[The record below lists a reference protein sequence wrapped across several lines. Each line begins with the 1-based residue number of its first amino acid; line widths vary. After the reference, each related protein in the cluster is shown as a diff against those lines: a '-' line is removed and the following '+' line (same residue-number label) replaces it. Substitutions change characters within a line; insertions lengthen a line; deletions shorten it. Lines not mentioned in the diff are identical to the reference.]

1 MSGTSLVGRRVC
13 RLDPPAEPPSELE
26 KAYEERG
33 GVGLP
38 DASIPFHVIGRDLRT
53 HHFLPAVL
61 AVLLAASTATFA
73 RTAQTRFW
81 FTPDLAPYRTLIELY
96 REGSTEEAVEG
107 VLAFDAEVVHRIA
120 DTLRNSDMTETGTD
134 QNPALGERLS
144 RAAAM
149 LHVDAAD
156 ELWSNGLG
164 QAAMSQ
170 IEVGMRWADL
180 AARNP
185 EPEGAFRRRWYLGVA
200 LLVFERGGWHAAL
213 SFVDR
218 ACDSLPDDVP
228 LLTTAAWLN
237 EQVALAPVD
246 LGNSGE
252 RGLREA
258 QGDKRDSLLAAAR
271 RARAAVTVT
280 PDATEA
286 ALRLA
291 RAHML
296 LEETDVARG
305 LLLGLVDRTDVPT
318 PHAYLARL
326 MLGRLYAQAAEPER
340 AERLFR
346 EASALIPQGQAARMA
361 LSRLLESAGD
371 RSGAAVALEPIL
383 TVAQDDG
390 FIEPWVDY
398 LLGVSNGP
406 DLRGA
411 LRDEVRQ

>member
-1 MSGTSLVGRRVC
+1 M
-13 RLDPPAEPPSELE
+13 
-26 KAYEERG
+26 
-33 GVGLP
+33 
-38 DASIPFHVIGRDLRT
+38 
-53 HHFLPAVL
+53 
-61 AVLLAASTATFA
+61 
-73 RTAQTRFW
+73 
-81 FTPDLAPYRTLIELY
+81 
-96 REGSTEEAVEG
+96 
-107 VLAFDAEVVHRIA
+107 
-120 DTLRNSDMTETGTD
+120 
-134 QNPALGERLS
+134 
-144 RAAAM
+144 
-149 LHVDAAD
+149 
-156 ELWSNGLG
+156 
-164 QAAMSQ
+164 
-170 IEVGMRWADL
+170 
-180 AARNP
+180 
-185 EPEGAFRRRWYLGVA
+185 
-200 LLVFERGGWHAAL
+200 
-213 SFVDR
+213 
-218 ACDSLPDDVP
+218 
-228 LLTTAAWLN
+228 
-237 EQVALAPVD
+237 
-246 LGNSGE
+246 
-252 RGLREA
+252 
-258 QGDKRDSLLAAAR
+258 
-271 RARAAVTVT
+271 TVT

-390 FIEPWVDY
+390 FIDPWVDY